1 MAPDN
6 LAAGGNHAEEDD
18 VFESLAALEGADL
31 RRLDTFLRNNDQDK
45 VLGDLYRITTE
56 TGHVKWV
63 CFEHYKETYRQTTLD
78 SFAQD
83 IETAGGVFD
92 PHFRKIT
99 ISLTSSTTA
108 KDFFRRLAK
117 QTPAVDELD
126 VTLDWNFG
134 SSDLAMLVD
143 KLGQSNVRT
152 LRLDLKDFE
161 IVNVIIAALR
171 PGKGR
176 YHSLLG
182 LLSNTKLRSLTSNLP
197 SSQSP
202 SLLQSFHFLQGI
214 TFEDNARLTN
224 ILHYCRGL
232 VDLRLGSYLYNSYL
246 DLPLHR
252 TICSLKKLQVLH
264 LRSSDYWSADEETLS
279 LIASETLKDVIFTGN
294 MFINTYLQTTIRQAM
309 STLEILVLQDISRWE
324 KIPGGGYRLLS
335 RSMTTEL
342 YEESVGMEP
351 SPGLLFCRLT
361 HLDISCTMTTES
373 VKFFASNLPRLN
385 LIHFGP
391 GYYTNELYANFA
403 SLKSLAVT
411 YRVQS
416 SLQVISETLK
426 KNSQD
431 CQIDAMRISL
441 GEPSGP
447 SNLVLLDFLSTLPL
461 RVLFI
466 AGFSKDFLHRTLE
479 SVNLSRL
486 QALSIC
492 RFEYDW
498 SEDAIL
504 AVRKKEFTED
514 LRDVKR
520 RRGIVG

>member
-1 MAPDN
+1 MVQRQNKTLTQLAAAKKREETMLAELAAAKERDEEMHKMQQQTIDRLIVAQQRIEAALVQNYELHEYPIPRLFVILPDSYASWDPRNLIMERFRLYFLCECGEECRAGSNDENISSDQSSATTVAPPTSPIPVKNRIHLAKHEGYELSRPKEFFDNYGPYVLGMLRVLKHCLTVAAVVSPVVGLAHEGVKGITEGVKTISECTIKAIDLSINFLELKLDDTMAPDN

-18 VFESLAALEGADL
+18 VYLL
-31 RRLDTFLRNNDQDK
+31 TQQDK

-78 SFAQD
+78 SFAQS

-161 IVNVIIAALR
+161 IVNITIAALR

-182 LLSNTKLRSLTSNLP
+182 LLSNTKLRSLCFTNLLLLATRMLNLP

-264 LRSSDYWSADEETLS
+264 LRSSDCWSADEETLS
-279 LIASETLKDVIFTGN
+279 LIASET
-294 MFINTYLQTTIRQAM
+294 
-309 STLEILVLQDISRWE
+309 
-324 KIPGGGYRLLS
+324 
-335 RSMTTEL
+335 
-342 YEESVGMEP
+342 
-351 SPGLLFCRLT
+351 
-361 HLDISCTMTTES
+361 
-373 VKFFASNLPRLN
+373 
-385 LIHFGP
+385 
-391 GYYTNELYANFA
+391 
-403 SLKSLAVT
+403 
-411 YRVQS
+411 
-416 SLQVISETLK
+416 
-426 KNSQD
+426 
-431 CQIDAMRISL
+431 
-441 GEPSGP
+441 
-447 SNLVLLDFLSTLPL
+447 
-461 RVLFI
+461 
-466 AGFSKDFLHRTLE
+466 
-479 SVNLSRL
+479 
-486 QALSIC
+486 
-492 RFEYDW
+492 
-498 SEDAIL
+498 
-504 AVRKKEFTED
+504 
-514 LRDVKR
+514 
-520 RRGIVG
+520 